1 MESYVLI
8 DGKKYRRGYTTGT
21 TATAAAMAA
30 ALWALGDDASH
41 HMSVKLPG
49 GQILEIPVTYAPEMG
64 TASAIKDG
72 GDDIDQTNGL
82 EIVAKVTLQNRCK
95 TFSGEMPDHH
105 NEDSQITIIGGVG
118 VGRVTKAGL
127 QVPIGDAAINPV
139 PLKMIEENVRALL
152 GAELGATIEI
162 SVPNGEL
169 AAIKT
174 FNPKLGI
181 VGGISI
187 IGTTG
192 IVEPMSEEAWKKSLD
207 IELRQLKLLGSKRVV
222 LVPGNHGEKF
232 AVKHLGVAPELVVT
246 MSNFVGYM
254 LMSAVSEGF
263 KEAYLVG
270 HIGKLIK
277 VAGGIFHTHS
287 RVADGRADLLCSY
300 LAKVR
305 APYELIEA
313 VRVTNTTDEAVEVIY
328 EAGYEHVFEV
338 LAKAAAQRATE
349 HTYGELKTEVC
360 LYDMKG
366 RMLGASVP
374 IEQIQAAF
382 NGL

>member
-1 MESYVLI
+1 MESYVYI

-30 ALWALGDDASH
+30 ALWAQGDDALT
-41 HMSVKLPG
+41 HMNVRLPG
-49 GQILEIPVTYAPEMG
+49 GQTLDIPVAYGLQPG
-64 TASAIKDG
+64 QASAIKDG

-82 EIVAKVTLQNRCK
+82 EIQASVLLTD
-95 TFSGEMPDHH
+95 SG
-105 NEDSQITIIGGVG
+105 QIRIDGGEG
-118 VGRVTKAGL
+118 VGRITKAGL
-127 QVPIGDAAINPV
+127 QSPIGEAAINPV
-139 PLKMIEENVRALL
+139 PRQMIEENLRLVLGPHL
-152 GAELGATIEI
+152 GAEVVI
-162 SVPNGEL
+162 SVPKGAE
-169 AAIKT
+169 AAQKT

-207 IELRQLKLLGSKRVV
+207 IELTQLRLTGSKTVV

-232 AVKHLGVAPELVVT
+232 AIHQLNIPETNIVT

-254 LMSAVSEGF
+254 LMGAVKEGF
-263 KEAYLVG
+263 EKAYLVG

-300 LAKVR
+300 LAKLR
-305 APYELIEA
+305 APYELIES
-313 VRVTNTTDEAVEVIY
+313 VRAANTTDEAVELIY
-328 EAGYEHVFEV
+328 AAGCEVVFTE
-338 LAKAAAQRATE
+338 LAVAAAQRATE
-349 HTYGELKTEVC
+349 HTYGALKTEVF

-366 RMLGASVP
+366 RLLGASTSLER
-374 IEQIQAAF
+374 IKED
-382 NGL
+382 NDDH

>member
-1 MESYVLI
+1 MESFVYI

-30 ALWALGDDASH
+30 VLSAQGDDSLSR
-41 HMSVKLPG
+41 MPVQLPN
-49 GQILEIPVTYAPEMG
+49 GQVLEIPVTYAPEMG
-64 TASAIKDG
+64 IASAIKDG

-82 EIVAKVTLQNRCK
+82 EIVAEVVLND
-95 TFSGEMPDHH
+95 SGI
-105 NEDSQITIIGGVG
+105 ITINGGKG
-118 VGRVTKAGL
+118 IGRVTKPGL
-127 QVPIGDAAINPV
+127 QVAIGEAAINPV
-139 PLKMIEENVRALL
+139 PLKMLQDNLRKLLSPQL
-152 GAELGATIEI
+152 GAEVIL
-162 SVPNGEL
+162 SVPRGE
-169 AAIKT
+169 AAALKT

-192 IVEPMSEEAWKKSLD
+192 IVEPMSEEAWKKSLE
-207 IELRQLKLLGSKRVV
+207 IELRQLRLQGAERVV

-232 AVKHLGVAPELVVT
+232 AVEKLGVKPEQVVT

-254 LMSAVSEGF
+254 LMEAVREGF

-300 LAKVR
+300 LAKIR
-305 APYELIEA
+305 APYELID
-313 VRVTNTTDEAVEVIY
+313 VIRTSNTTDEAVDIIL
-328 EAGYEHVFEV
+328 EAGYGQVFEA
-338 LAKAAAQRATE
+338 LALAAAQRASD
-349 HTYGELKTEVC
+349 HTYGELRTEVF

-366 RMLGASVP
+366 RLLGSSLSKK
-374 IEQIQAAF
+374 I
-382 NGL
+382 